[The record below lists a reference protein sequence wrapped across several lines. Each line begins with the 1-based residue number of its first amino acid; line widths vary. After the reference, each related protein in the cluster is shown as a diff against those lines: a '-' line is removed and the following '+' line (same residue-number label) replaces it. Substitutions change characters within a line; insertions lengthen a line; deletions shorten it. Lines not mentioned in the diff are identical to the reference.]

1 MTDSQDN
8 KWIGQSVGNG
18 RYRIEA
24 VLGEGGMG
32 AVYLAQDQSLGQE
45 VVVKM
50 PHAFLLRDQTTQDRF
65 LQEVRALVDLAHPH
79 IVRIFDVG
87 EFEQTPYLVMQYL
100 PGGSLE
106 ELIPKLQQDCLETRL
121 ESVGRWL
128 SPIALAL
135 DYVHSQDIIHRDLKP
150 DNILFDQLGNAFLS
164 DFGIAR
170 SIMADENKHKGMT
183 GTGMVLG
190 TRGYMSLEML
200 TGKAVDGTAD
210 QFALGVIVYEVLTG
224 GKPFEADSAADYA
237 VAMTVSE
244 ATPLGEL
251 NSEIPVGVSRAV
263 ERSLSRDPQN
273 RFKSC
278 QEFVAE
284 LLGGQSVSDVRT
296 PTRAEKVP
304 DAFEAEA
311 AAAEAALVRTPTM
324 VEAAAQGAD
333 LPSPGSLLG
342 PPPISGTPARG
353 KGSPGKNAGGL
364 KGIGAWLQAA
374 ISQVG
379 DFFKSIFSSLVERT
393 SDLAISGRQRQR
405 NAILA
410 AFQIEQYDGL
420 LERTAQYIELR
431 PDDTEVLQIHKSML
445 DRDRE
450 LLSRFEEAL
459 RLATAA
465 LEHCEY
471 NVAIR
476 HLADAPEPQRD
487 VQWHECMERAV
498 DRRDEAKE
506 LQTAILRDWK
516 SVDQEGLLEKTTRY
530 TELAPRDYE
539 IQNIHR
545 QLVDRDN
552 EFRVEAGRAF
562 EDGRALLGQGKFA
575 ASIEALQSTPDFLRD
590 QAWHDFLKLVTERRE
605 ESKGLRHAIA
615 VAVKVQQFEGL
626 LEKTSRYLE
635 LCPQDQEVKNLQ
647 GKMYTRQELLAA
659 QSTEVIKTARGCM
672 AAGNYSEA
680 LQQLKRIPV
689 SSRSQDWNEQVE
701 LATVRGQEVEKLKQI
716 IAEAVKGEQY
726 GGLAGQVS
734 RYIELVPTDESVLK
748 LQERLRARTGR
759 QSARAAELFSSA
771 EKQYAAFNDQGV
783 LQTLQLWPQD
793 IPATPR
799 SEELQRLARDRII
812 KVERL
817 AGQIRSAVAANRR
830 RGLRKQIETYL
841 RLRPGDRS
849 VRDLRLALHKNRQ
862 RGIYLVACVP
872 LVAVIVIGLLLA
884 LKYKREHAARP
895 VPQESVERPVA
906 ESDGDVRLP
915 VSNRLGRQAA
925 SVNAIFAS
933 RQPISS
939 AVAQVRQQG

>member
-45 VVVKM
+45 VVIKM

-87 EFEQTPYLVMQYL
+87 EFEKTPYLVMQYL

-135 DYVHSQDIIHRDLKP
+135 DYVHSQHVIHRDLKP
-150 DNILFDQLGNAFLS
+150 DNILFDRLGNPFLS

-170 SIMADENKHKGMT
+170 SIMADENKQKGMT

-200 TGKAVDGTAD
+200 TGKEVDGTAD

-224 GKPFEADSAADYA
+224 GKPFEADSAADFA
-237 VAMTVSE
+237 VAMSISE

-251 NSEIPVGVSRAV
+251 NSEMPVGVSRAV
-263 ERSLSRDPQN
+263 QRSLSRDPQS

-284 LLGGQSVSDVRT
+284 LLGGQSMSDVRT
-296 PTRAEKVP
+296 PTRAERVP
-304 DAFEAEA
+304 AAFGAEPP
-311 AAAEAALVRTPTM
+311 AEESTLVRTPTM

-333 LPSPGSLLG
+333 LPSPGSLLA
-342 PPPISGTPARG
+342 PPPIPGGAPARE
-353 KGSPGKNAGGL
+353 KGSPGKNATGL

-374 ISQVG
+374 ISQTV
-379 DFFKSIFSSLVERT
+379 DFFKSVFSSLVERT
-393 SDLAISGRQRQR
+393 SDLAMSGRQRQR

-410 AFQIEQYDGL
+410 AFHVEEYDGL

-445 DRDRE
+445 DRDRQ
-450 LLSRFEEAL
+450 LLSRAEEAL

-471 NVAIR
+471 IVAIR
-476 HLADAPEPQRD
+476 HLTDVPESQRD

-506 LQTAILRDWK
+506 LQTGILRDWK

-552 EFRVEAGRAF
+552 EFRVEAGRSF
-562 EDGRALLGQGKFA
+562 EDGQALLGQGKFA
-575 ASIEALQSTPDFLRD
+575 DSIEALQSTPEFLRD
-590 QAWHDFLKLVTERRE
+590 QAWHDFLKLVNERRE
-605 ESKGLRHAIA
+605 ESKVLRHAIA

-635 LCPQDQEVKNLQ
+635 LCPEDQEVKNLQ

-659 QSTEVIKTARGCM
+659 QSTEVLKTARGCM
-672 AAGNYSEA
+672 ATGNYTDA
-680 LQQLKRIPV
+680 LQQLNRIPA
-689 SSRSQDWNEQVE
+689 SARTQDWNEQVE
-701 LATVRGQEVEKLKQI
+701 LATRRRQEVEKLKQV

-726 GGLAGQVS
+726 GGLTGQVA

-748 LQERLRARTGR
+748 LQERLRARTVR
-759 QSARAAELFSSA
+759 QTARAAELFSAA
-771 EKQYAAFNDQGV
+771 EKQYTAFNDQGV
-783 LQTLQLWPQD
+783 LQTLQLWPKD

-799 SEELQRLARDRII
+799 SEELQRLAQDRIV

-817 AGQIRSAVAANRR
+817 AGQIRSAVAANRH
-830 RGLRKQIETYL
+830 RGLTKQIETYL
-841 RLRPGDRS
+841 RLRPADRS

-884 LKYKREHAARP
+884 LKYKRDHAARP
-895 VPQESVERPVA
+895 VPPESVARPVA
-906 ESDGDVRLP
+906 ENDGG
-915 VSNRLGRQAA
+915 SNRLGRPAA
-925 SVNAIFAS
+925 SVNEEFAS
-933 RQPISS
+933 LPPISS